1 MASFE
6 KIKKAA
12 EAASR
17 YGGHVIVMLHTSSR
31 ALSVI
36 GESCSVKLLF
46 FQRHA
51 LEYANLLPLAGRATK
66 KGLGPG
72 SMIPPGWPSKK
83 DGGREVVLVTISG

>member
-31 ALSVI
+31 AVSVI
-36 GESCSVKLLF
+36 AESCSVKLLF
-46 FQRHA
+46 FQRRA
-51 LEYANLLPLAGRATK
+51 LEYANLLPLAGRSPK
-66 KGLGPG
+66 KKAWAR
-72 SMIPPGWPSKK
+72 GWPSK
-83 DGGREVVLVTISG
+83 